1 MKRFFALIIDLII
14 TQIIF
19 SLFTFFMTP
28 SPSVV
33 GQILYR
39 LSAMMVFLVYNYIAD
54 REYNGVSIGKK
65 ILGIKTVIP
74 ADKKEI
80 YCITHGLLRLF
91 FYIFFQL
98 QLFTTFLFKKGK
110 LPYDIWFRTEIKN

>member
-14 TQIIF
+14 AQIIF

-65 ILGIKTVIP
+65 IMGIKTVIP

-91 FYIFFQL
+91 FSNYN
-98 QLFTTFLFKKGK
+98 
-110 LPYDIWFRTEIKN
+110 Y

>member
-1 MKRFFALIIDLII
+1 MCIRDRDRIMKRFFALIIDLII
-14 TQIIF
+14 AQIIF

-33 GQILYR
+33 GQLLYR
-39 LSAMMVFLVYNYIAD
+39 LSAMMVFLVYNYITD

-80 YCITHGLLRLF
+80 YCITHGLCNKSLF
-91 FYIFFQL
+91 Y
-98 QLFTTFLFKKGK
+98 
-110 LPYDIWFRTEIKN
+110 LPELLS

>member
-1 MKRFFALIIDLII
+1 MDQFLDSWHSYRFRYCSVNNLGLIIA
-14 TQIIF
+14 QIIF

-91 FYIFFQL
+91 FSNYN
-98 QLFTTFLFKKGK
+98 
-110 LPYDIWFRTEIKN
+110 Y